1 MTTSSSA
8 AATALPQLLLSVAAL
23 DQAVDTILNNNFD
36 ADTKVCFITLMKV
49 LDNLIQKPM
58 DRKVRSIR
66 LQNPAFLKRVASRPG
81 GVDFLQACG
90 FEQQQQTPTLLSKG
104 NEPRE
109 VFLVLKDDDDDNDN
123 MDVDSNNNNNNNAS
137 KKDAYKSHIIRARRL
152 LMTRAI
158 QDLHMKA
165 EELPA
170 YKPPPPPVATTRA
183 PFTSP
188 NDAAVFDPFQ
198 TQRYDGMSA
207 AAGAQLTPDGTYQSS
222 TDKQLKTLQQK
233 QERLEQKL
241 QQELMDR
248 EWIAKPPPSAANAAM
263 SSISSSNALDN
274 DNNAAG
280 APEKG
285 SASLVAA
292 QFQKQQAAR
301 QQREEGGFT
310 TKSMRDLEKI
320 KKRKVYTHTQLALR
334 FADGTVVQG
343 KFLPKETI
351 DVVVKALVK
360 DCLVED
366 TAAANNCTNI
376 QLYVA
381 PPKRV
386 LPPTATLQDE
396 GLVPAAKVSVS
407 IAFSNNTALMNS
419 KDCQSFLKPELFQKA
434 AAPSQA
440 AFPTSQ
446 PVVGTPSSLDAANPK
461 GTAPAAAAKPP
472 MTAEE
477 KEAAMMARMMGG
489 GRRLGTAKNN
499 KNNSSTDDDKK
510 KKAGM
515 KKPSWMK

>member
-1 MTTSSSA
+1 M
-8 AATALPQLLLSVAAL
+8 SVAAL

-36 ADTKVCFITLMKV
+36 ADTKVCLITLMKV
-49 LDNLIQKPM
+49 LDNVIQKPL
-58 DRKVRSIR
+58 DSKVRSIR
-66 LQNPAFLKRVASRPG
+66 LHNAAFTKKVASRPG

-90 FEQQQQTPTLLSKG
+90 FVQETEAPGLLSKG
-104 NEPRE
+104 TEPRE
-109 VFLVLKDDDDDNDN
+109 VFLVLKDDDNDDGM
-123 MDVDSNNNNNNNAS
+123 MDVDNNNNGPS
-137 KKDAYKSHIIRARRL
+137 KKEAYKSHIIRARRL

-158 QDLHMKA
+158 QDLQMKA

-170 YKPPPPPVATTRA
+170 YKPPPPPVATTSTSA
-183 PFTSP
+183 PFTSQ
-188 NDAAVFDPFQ
+188 NDATTATFNPFQ

-233 QERLEQKL
+233 QEILERKL

-248 EWIAKPPPSAANAAM
+248 EWMAKPPPTAATAANQ
-263 SSISSSNALDN
+263 ISSAMQVDTAS
-274 DNNAAG
+274 
-280 APEKG
+280 EKG

-301 QQREEGGFT
+301 KQREEGGFT

-334 FADGTVVQG
+334 FTDGTVVQG

-351 DVVVKALVK
+351 DTVVKALLK
-360 DCLVED
+360 DCFAE
-366 TAAANNCTNI
+366 AAAGAATI

-386 LPPTATLQDE
+386 LPPKATLQDE

-407 IAFSNNTALMNS
+407 ITFSNITAINNS
-419 KDCQSFLKPELFQKA
+419 KDCRSFLKPELFQKA
-434 AAPSQA
+434 TAQSPA

-446 PVVGTPSSLDAANPK
+446 PVVGTAKSDATDSNK
-461 GTAPAAAAKPP
+461 VAPAAAAKPP

-489 GRRLGTAKNN
+489 GRRLGGSGTAKNN
-499 KNNSSTDDDKK
+499 NSGDSDKK
-510 KKAGM
+510 KSGM